1 MSEQQHLAKW
11 ETWPLWALGLSNGL
25 NLCIWY
31 VLSMLDVNTGTL
43 YTSLPSYVRA
53 FLPHLIVLGGLAAA
67 GSLDGVL
74 VATLAG
80 VRMGRSGYWT
90 WATLVCAAAFSALIS
105 YALHAGKIQDW
116 PWLHMAMMAVMLP
129 YNFHLSQPKKPL
141 HPVEKPNLLGYSIDD
156 ETPTA
161 SKWGK
166 CKKCGGTHPRL
177 VDYRLC
183 KGAIDDHWTA
193 SETGDLVSHPVSV
206 VRQGET
212 TAYRNGVN
220 P

>member
-1 MSEQQHLAKW
+1 MNEQQHLAKW

-80 VRMGRSGYWT
+80 VRAGRSGYWT
-90 WATLVCAAAFSALIS
+90 WATLVAAAAFSALIS
-105 YALHAGKIQDW
+105 YALHAGKIQEW

-141 HPVEKPNLLGYSIDD
+141 HDNQKPVGKPRKAANGQNTALLGDLLS
-156 ETPTA
+156 EGFTCSRCGQSGFLTA
-161 SKWGK
+161 TEVK
-166 CKKCGGTHPRL
+166 THQKEG
-177 VDYRLC
+177 C
-183 KGAIDDHWTA
+183 
-193 SETGDLVSHPVSV
+193 VSQPVSV
-206 VRQGET
+206 VRQGEV
-212 TAYRNGVN
+212 APYRNGVN